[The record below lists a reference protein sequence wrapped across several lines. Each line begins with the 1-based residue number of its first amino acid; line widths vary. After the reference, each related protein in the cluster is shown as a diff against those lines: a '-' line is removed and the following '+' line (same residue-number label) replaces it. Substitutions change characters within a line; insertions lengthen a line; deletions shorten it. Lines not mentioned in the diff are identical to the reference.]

1 MRGTEGVYRRLITTK
16 NNNKDIKRG
25 AFLRCRLLQTPGE
38 EIAKRRNEM
47 IFFAFFCGGGMLHSI
62 RIIKYGEDPGI
73 IFCLIKSIQIN
84 TQTSRTYPSV
94 LSHK

>member
-1 MRGTEGVYRRLITTK
+1 MYDNGGVYRRLSTAKKYRQTIKHK
-16 NNNKDIKRG
+16 N
-25 AFLRCRLLQTPGE
+25 FLRHRLLQTPGE

-47 IFFAFFCGGGMLHSI
+47 IFFAGGDMLHSI